1 MNLKLTTIALA
12 TVLAAGCAGSGAPNT
27 ELEQARVAVNRA
39 EQNPRVVQLA
49 PVPLADAREALA
61 RADVAWKAGKDKR
74 EVEHLAY
81 IARRQALT
89 AEARARVASAEKA
102 AELAGGQRSESIIES
117 RERELARTREALAT
131 SKEKTT
137 AAETQAQTAEE
148 ITEMERLRATQAE
161 ATLESKREQETQRE
175 EQTAQAKLQLEK
187 LQTELAELKPRMT
200 DRGMVLTLQDVLFDT
215 GKAHVKPGAD
225 RSLDRLARFLKE
237 NPGYRVMIEGH
248 TDSRGDDEF
257 NQDLSERRADSVR
270 REMVRRGLAQG
281 TMDSAGFGE
290 SRPIASNDSP
300 GGRQINRRVE
310 FVILEGGSARNA
322 DDLHLSTHREEP
334 ENVIH
339 ST

>member
-1 MNLKLTTIALA
+1 MNLKLVAITFA
-12 TVLAAGCAGSGAPNT
+12 TALAAGCAGSGAPNA

-39 EQNPRVVQLA
+39 EQNPQVVQLA

-61 RADVAWKAGKDKR
+61 RADAAWKDGKDKR

-102 AELAGGQRSESIIES
+102 AELAGGQRSKTIIES
-117 RERELARTREALAT
+117 RERELAGAREALAT

-148 ITEMERLRATQAE
+148 IAEMERLRAAQAE

-175 EQTAQAKLQLEK
+175 EQAKLQLEK

-215 GKAHVKPGAD
+215 AKAHVKPGAG

-237 NPGYRVMIEGH
+237 NPGYRVMVEGH

-270 REMVRRGLAQG
+270 QEMVRRGVGQDA
-281 TMDSAGFGE
+281 MDSAGFGE
-290 SRPIASNDSP
+290 SKPIASNDSP
-300 GGRQINRRVE
+300 GGRQMNRRVE
-310 FVILEGGSARNA
+310 FIILDGGSARNA
-322 DDLHLSTHREEP
+322 DDLHLSTH
-334 ENVIH
+334 
-339 ST
+339 